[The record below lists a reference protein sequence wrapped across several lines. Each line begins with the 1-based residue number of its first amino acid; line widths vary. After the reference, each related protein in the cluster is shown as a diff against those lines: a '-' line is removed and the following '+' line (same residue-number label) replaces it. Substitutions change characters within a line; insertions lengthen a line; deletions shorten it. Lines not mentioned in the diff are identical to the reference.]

1 MGVMKKKSGFT
12 VVELLVVLAVLAIFF
27 AIGVPNFMSWIPKYR
42 LKSAAR
48 DLYSNMQLAKMTA
61 VKSNTNC
68 SITYSTDPDQYVLSG
83 ALSKTVVL
91 GDYGSGVNFDGPA
104 NETFA
109 VATITFNSRGTSN
122 AGYAYLSN
130 SGNTTYYKIGPLS
143 SGVIK
148 LQKWVGGSSWE

>member
-1 MGVMKKKSGFT
+1 MRIVKKNSGFT
-12 VVELLVVLAVLAIFF
+12 LIELLVVIVVIGIFV
-27 AIGVPNFMSWIPKYR
+27 AIGVPNFLSWLPKYR

-83 ALSKTVVL
+83 ALSKTVAL
-91 GDYGSGVNFDGPA
+91 GDYGSGVNFNGPG

-130 SGNTTYYKIGPLS
+130 SGNTAYYKIGPLS

-148 LQKWVGGSSWE
+148 LQKWVGGTSWE

>member
-1 MGVMKKKSGFT
+1 
-12 VVELLVVLAVLAIFF
+12 
-27 AIGVPNFMSWIPKYR
+27 
-42 LKSAAR
+42 
-48 DLYSNMQLAKMTA
+48 MQLAKMTA

>member
-12 VVELLVVLAVLAIFF
+12 VVELLVVFAVFSIFL

-42 LKSAAR
+42 LKSAVR

-61 VKSNTNC
+61 VKSNQNC
-68 SITYSTDPDQYVLSG
+68 TVTYSTDPDQYVLSG
-83 ALSKTVVL
+83 ASSKTVVL
-91 GDYGSGVNFDGPA
+91 GDYGSGVNFDGPG

-109 VATITFNSRGTSN
+109 STTITFNSRGTSN

-130 SGNTTYYKIGPLS
+130 TGNTQYFRVGPLT